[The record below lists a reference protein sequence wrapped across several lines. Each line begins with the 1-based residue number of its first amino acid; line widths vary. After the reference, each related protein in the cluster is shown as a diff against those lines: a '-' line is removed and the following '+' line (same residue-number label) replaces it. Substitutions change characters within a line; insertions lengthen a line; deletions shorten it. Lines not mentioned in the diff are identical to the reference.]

1 MGLWSLQIFHGIWGE
16 KNKTKT
22 FVWRKNNI
30 LNLGQNRLK
39 WIDSLIL
46 VPLPLIC
53 FATQN
58 LSPAT
63 IIPTPAL
70 SHTPTHT
77 QAILLCQLT
86 FRRLTSNLPKGIPA
100 PIHPQP
106 LPRPPAS
113 LSVSLPAAPALWILA
128 QQVAPLQSPLG
139 IRGLSGVPE
148 SCNYT
153 TTQVI

>member
-1 MGLWSLQIFHGIWGE
+1 MGLWSLQIFHGVWGKK
-16 KNKTKT
+16 KNKNFCLKKKQH
-22 FVWRKNNI
+22 FKSWPKLSEVD
-30 LNLGQNRLK
+30 RLPHFSASPSHLLCHPK
-39 WIDSLIL
+39 
-46 VPLPLIC
+46 PLSRNHYPHPC
-53 FATQN
+53 PFT
-58 LSPAT
+58 
-63 IIPTPAL
+63 
-70 SHTPTHT
+70 HTHTHT
-77 QAILLCQLT
+77 QVILLCQLT

-106 LPRPPAS
+106 LHPPAS
-113 LSVSLPAAPALWILA
+113 LSISLPAAPVLWILA